1 MFQTH
6 MAENDLNT
14 RKMSQSMY
22 SRANNSSYQKKQKEP
37 GSKGNFV
44 RIEGAKFD
52 IILNILIGIRRSLST
67 LVRLP
72 GVELSEWQFKKSMM
86 SESDWVDQ
94 GM

>member
-1 MFQTH
+1 MVEH
-6 MAENDLNT
+6 DLQA

-22 SRANNSSYQKKQKEP
+22 YKDNNKTQVLGPK
-37 GSKGNFV
+37 SKGTEGTGGNFV

-72 GVELSEWQFKKSMM
+72 GLELTDWQF
-86 SESDWVDQ
+86 
-94 GM
+94 